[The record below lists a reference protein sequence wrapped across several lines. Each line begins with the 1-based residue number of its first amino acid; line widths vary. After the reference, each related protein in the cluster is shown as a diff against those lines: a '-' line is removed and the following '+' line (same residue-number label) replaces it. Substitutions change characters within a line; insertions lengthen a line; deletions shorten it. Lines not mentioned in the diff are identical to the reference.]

1 MLWCDTRK
9 GHERYIWYNPPGKRQ
24 MFFSERLNI
33 PDGTF
38 HVPGVI
44 YRASGDRLEI
54 FAYKGEAP
62 AEDSPLFLAPFF
74 NVTGSSV
81 CLGNASLTPP
91 ENMTFSKLLE
101 HWEKRF
107 WLSEFSHLGGSRNPT
122 ESNLVSV
129 TEKARTNPFDYNELK
144 PMDRQLKDLLI

>member
-1 MLWCDTRK
+1 
-9 GHERYIWYNPPGKRQ
+9 

-44 YRASGDRLEI
+44 YRVSGDRLEI

-101 HWEKRF
+101 HWENA
-107 WLSEFSHLGGSRNPT
+107 SGSVNFPIWEEVGT
-122 ESNLVSV
+122 PP
-129 TEKARTNPFDYNELK
+129 KAIWFR
-144 PMDRQLKDLLI
+144 